1 MKVELAGG
9 VKGLSGK
16 LDGWVYRNLGD
27 QTIVA
32 AAPTRSKRKPT
43 KAQQKQRDQF
53 AEAIHYAKRILED
66 PSQRYVYEA
75 MARQQGRRADK
86 LLASDFLTPPVVE
99 LIELAGY
106 GGRVGDVI
114 KVIASDDVEVVS
126 VEISIQ
132 TTGGQ
137 VLEQGRA
144 TKVHGVWCYTATAA
158 VPPGTRVAIIAVA
171 KDRPENEGRAMLE
184 YP

>member
-16 LDGWVYRNLGD
+16 FDGWIYRNLGD
-27 QTIVA
+27 RTIVA
-32 AAPTRSKRKPT
+32 APPTRSKRKPS
-43 KAQQKQRDQF
+43 KAQVNQREQF
-53 AEAIHYAKRILED
+53 AGSIRYAKRILED
-66 PSQRYVYEA
+66 PCQRYVYEA

-126 VEISIQ
+126 VELSIQ
-132 TTGGQ
+132 TADGQ
-137 VLEQGRA
+137 LLEQGPA
-144 TKVHGVWCYTATAA
+144 TKIQGVWCYTATAA
-158 VPPGTRVAIIAVA
+158 VARGSRVAIIAVA
-171 KDRPENEGRAMLE
+171 KDRPANEGRAMLE